1 MISRVLVPM
10 DGSEMSEH
18 ALEYA
23 LEVFPEANVT
33 VLTVVGEPSP
43 MWGAATG
50 LALADDLEDTAQEH
64 ARPVFDRARELVAD
78 ADGDVELETV
88 YDFGHPVRAIL
99 NHADDYE
106 TVVVGSHGGTI
117 ADSLYVGNVAKN
129 VVNQSQVPVIVV
141 R

>member
-23 LEVFPEANVT
+23 LQAFPDAEIT
-33 VLTVVGEPSP
+33 VLTVVGEPSS

-50 LALADDLEDTAQEH
+50 LALADDLEEAAQEQ
-64 ARPVFDRARELVAD
+64 AQSTFDRAREIVAD
-78 ADGDVELETV
+78 AEGDADLETV
-88 YDFGHPVRAIL
+88 YDLGHPVRAII
-99 NHADDYE
+99 NRAGEYD
-106 TVVVGSHGGTI
+106 TVVVGSHGGTL
-117 ADSLYVGNVAKN
+117 ADNLYVGNVAKK
-129 VVNQSQVPVIVV
+129 VVHQSPVPVIVV

>member
-1 MISRVLVPM
+1 MTARVLVPM

-23 LEVFPEANVT
+23 LDAFPDAEIT
-33 VLTVVGEPSP
+33 VLTVVGEPSS

-50 LALADDLEDTAQEH
+50 LALADDLEEAAREH
-64 ARPVFDRARELVAD
+64 AQSTFDRAREIVD
-78 ADGDVELETV
+78 GADGDAELETV
-88 YDFGHPVRAIL
+88 YDLGHPVRAII
-99 NHADDYE
+99 NRAGDYD

-117 ADSLYVGNVAKN
+117 ADNLYVGNVAKK
-129 VVNQSQVPVIVV
+129 VVHQSPVPVTVV

>member
-23 LEVFPEANVT
+23 LEAYPDADIT
-33 VLTVVGEPSP
+33 VLTVVGEPSS
-43 MWGAATG
+43 MLGMATG
-50 LALADDLEDTAQEH
+50 LALADNLDETAQEH
-64 ARPVFDRARELVAD
+64 AREVFDRAREIVAD
-78 ADGDVELETV
+78 ADGDADLETV
-88 YDFGHPVRAIL
+88 YDLGHPVRAIV
-99 NHADDYE
+99 NRADDYD

-117 ADSLYVGNVAKN
+117 ADRLYVGNVAKKI
-129 VVNQSQVPVIVV
+129 VRRSPVPVVVV

>member
-23 LEVFPEANVT
+23 LKTFPDAEIT
-33 VLTVVGEPSP
+33 VLTVVGEPSS

-50 LALADDLEDTAQEH
+50 LALADDLEETAREQ
-64 ARPVFDRARELVAD
+64 AQSTFDRADEIVAGT
-78 ADGDVELETV
+78 DGDANIQTV
-88 YDFGHPVRAIL
+88 YDLGHPVRAII
-99 NHADDYE
+99 NRAEKYD
-106 TVVVGSHGGTI
+106 TVVVGSHGGTLS
-117 ADSLYVGNVAKN
+117 DNLYVGNVAKK
-129 VVNQSQVPVIVV
+129 VVHQSPVPVIVV